1 MTYRCRSC
9 GSARLRSVV
18 DLGETPL
25 ANALLDESALSRA
38 EARFPLEVVFCED
51 CTLLQ
56 ITTTVPPEQL
66 FSDYVYFSSFSDAA
80 VDNAKEIANRLTRT
94 LDLKPDSLVIEAA
107 SNDGYLLKHYQTH
120 GIPVLGIEPAGNIA
134 AHANNIGIPT
144 RCAFF
149 GREEGQ
155 RLADEG
161 LCADV
166 FHANNV
172 LAHVADFNGFLAGLA
187 AVLKPNGT
195 ASIEAPYV
203 RDLVEQMEFDTIYHE
218 HLCYF
223 SLTAMSQAMDRHDLV
238 VVDIEHLRIH
248 GGSLRYFIRRRG
260 HPVAASVSD
269 MLAGEARL
277 GLTAFSYYADF
288 ASRIAEL
295 KRDLTGT
302 LRQLKATGSSIAAY
316 GASAKGATL
325 LNTFEIGH
333 GEIDFIVDRSTVK
346 QGRYTPGTHLEILP
360 TEALLER
367 QPDYLLLLTWNFADE
382 ILAQQAEYRARGGKV
397 IFPVPHVRIV

>member
-9 GSARLRSVV
+9 GSAGLRSVV

-25 ANALLDESALSRA
+25 ANALLDESALSRP

-80 VDNAKEIANRLTRT
+80 VDNAKEIANRLART
-94 LDLKPDSLVIEAA
+94 LDLTPDSLVVEAA
-107 SNDGYLLKHYQTH
+107 SNDGYLLKHYQAH

-134 AHANNIGIPT
+134 AHANKIGVPT

-149 GREEGQ
+149 GREEAQ
-155 RLADEG
+155 RLAGEG
-161 LCADV
+161 LRADV

-223 SLTAMSQAMDRHDLV
+223 SLTAVSRALDRHGLV
-238 VVDIEHLRIH
+238 VAGVEHLPIH

-260 HPVAASVSD
+260 QPVAASVSD
-269 MLAGEARL
+269 MLAEEARL
-277 GLTAFSYYADF
+277 GLTTLAYYSDF

-302 LRQLKATGSSIAAY
+302 LRQLRASGSSIAAY

-333 GEIDFIVDRSTVK
+333 DEIDFIVDRSTVK
-346 QGRYTPGTHLEILP
+346 QGKYTPGTHLEILP
-360 TEALLER
+360 TEALLEW

-397 IFPVPHVRIV
+397 IFPVPRVRIV